1 MAVKKITTEKVN
13 QIEKKTV
20 KTLPDD
26 PSKQGYSPDQIKR
39 RMYAA
44 LLDPDN
50 SVIAE
55 VNRIVDEINLALI
68 EMQQSLEIKSMLIF
82 DTVDAANAA
91 NIPSGQVVMV
101 KINT

>member
-1 MAVKKITTEKVN
+1 MSVRKISQDKVN

-50 SVIAE
+50 SIVAE
-55 VNRIVDEINLALI
+55 VNRIVDEVNQAIVDIGLSISVRSLI
-68 EMQQSLEIKSMLIF
+68 IYDSVA
-82 DTVDAANAA
+82 DANAA
-91 NIPSGQVVMV
+91 NLPPGQAVMI
-101 KINT
+101 KIT